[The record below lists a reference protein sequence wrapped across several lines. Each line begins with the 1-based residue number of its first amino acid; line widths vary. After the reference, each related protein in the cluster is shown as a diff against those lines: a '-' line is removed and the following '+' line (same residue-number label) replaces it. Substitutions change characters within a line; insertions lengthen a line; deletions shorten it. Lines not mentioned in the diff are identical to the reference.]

1 MDIKRPVDGRLTN
14 HNFGIW
20 LNEINCKLSISIKG
34 WYVGVVLLCIIHG
47 SFPPPFLLLCSRKI
61 CTRFCLFV
69 TRTLLSICPFLGWST
84 LCKPAKHIVQ
94 HPNLNQSSPLRTK
107 LSHVCLSPEMLVTM
121 KAINGLW
128 ICEFEDFFRLDPTC
142 KLHCKQGKD
151 LILRQSFEHFHF
163 FAQKG

>member
-1 MDIKRPVDGRLTN
+1 MVDSQITILG
-14 HNFGIW
+14 FGW
-20 LNEINCKLSISIKG
+20 TKSIANSASASKADMLG
-34 WYVGVVLLCIIHG
+34 WCSYVLFMGASL
-47 SFPPPFLLLCSRKI
+47 PPFLLLCSRKI

-151 LILRQSFEHFHF
+151 FLV
-163 FAQKG
+163 